1 MMLCLWACSLSPM
14 LPLLLHEPHLSL
26 PASCC
31 CFFDQ
36 QLLSSI
42 AQFTACCR
50 YKARSFRARS
60 VRDPRAVLKEFGTTL
75 PESTTI
81 HVMDS
86 NADSR
91 RESACQTRFKPSASA
106 AW

>member
-1 MMLCLWACSLSPM
+1 MPT
-14 LPLLLHEPHLSL
+14 
-26 PASCC
+26 
-31 CFFDQ
+31 
-36 QLLSSI
+36 
-42 AQFTACCR
+42 FTSCCR
-50 YKARSFRARS
+50 YKARSYRARS

-91 RESACQTRFKPSASA
+91 REAACQTRSSILVQPA
-106 AW
+106 AWQLLKSTQQALLHGAAQDLMPWPLQGPLP